1 MDIQEWLNE
10 VIGDDGVITKETV
23 INSCLRRMAMMYT
36 PAGFRSHIYMEILRN
51 MQDGSKNS
59 HDPK

>member
-1 MDIQEWLNE
+1 MDVQEWLNE

-36 PAGFRSHIYMEILRN
+36 PAGFRSHITAEIVRCV
-51 MQDGSKNS
+51 QDESKVL
-59 HDPK
+59 HDP